1 MKRVFVSARAGFGM
15 RLRAVLCALLAVVAV
30 TAVGPAVAGS
40 QPGTGADGTA
50 NSAGTTTTIAIEPRP
65 DGDARVRIVRSFVL
79 NDTNDTAAFR
89 SLARAFEA
97 GEAGVSIATFERAAA
112 AATNATGRPMNV
124 TNASRN
130 ATIVEEN
137 ASGNATGRLVVGFTW
152 TNFARKS
159 GDRLLIGDA
168 FNTTR
173 GTWLPRL
180 TDGQTLLI
188 ETPRGYVI
196 DTSPIGY
203 TNRTLRW
210 NGPASFEP
218 GEPRVV
224 YERSGPPTQSP
235 SDNGTETGADDGGN
249 DGSGDDPGPLASVS
263 PLVFGAVVLG
273 VGAVIVG
280 MYTWS
285 RREDDDGRP
294 DDGSPPRAP
303 GAADADP
310 EATPATAGAEP
321 ADPEATASEPS
332 DAELL
337 SDEERVERLLERN
350 DGRMKQAS
358 IVDETGWSN
367 AKVSQLLSTMDEA
380 GRIEKLRIGRENLIS
395 LPDGDGDGV

>member
-1 MKRVFVSARAGFGM
+1 M
-15 RLRAVLCALLAVVAV
+15 RLRAVVCVLLAVVAL
-30 TAVGPAVAGS
+30 TAVGPPAALGQSGAGV
-40 QPGTGADGTA
+40 GEAT
-50 NSAGTTTTIAIEPRP
+50 NSTEAATTIAIQPQP
-65 DGDARVRIVRSFVL
+65 DGNARFQVVTAFTLHGR
-79 NDTNDTAAFR
+79 NDTAAFR
-89 SLARAFEA
+89 ALGREFEE
-97 GEAGVSIATFERAAA
+97 GSVGVSIATFERAAV

-124 TNASRN
+124 TNVTRN
-130 ATIVEEN
+130 ATIVERT
-137 ASGNATGRLVVGFTW
+137 ASNDTGQLVVGFTW
-152 TNFARKS
+152 TNFARQS
-159 GDRLLIGDA
+159 GDRLLVGDA

-210 NGPASFEP
+210 NGPASFES

-224 YERSGPPTQSP
+224 YERSGPPTRS
-235 SDNGTETGADDGGN
+235 SGDNGTETGTDDGGN
-249 DGSGDDPGPLASVS
+249 DGNGDDPGPLASVS

-294 DDGSPPRAP
+294 DDGSTPRAP
-303 GAADADP
+303 DAADADP

-367 AKVSQLLSTMDEA
+367 AKVSQLLSTMEDT

-395 LPDGDGDGV
+395 LPDGDDDRV

>member
-1 MKRVFVSARAGFGM
+1 M

-152 TNFARKS
+152 TNFARQS
-159 GDRLLIGDA
+159 GDRLLVGDA

-188 ETPRGYVI
+188 ETPGGYTI

-218 GEPRVV
+218 GNPRVI
-224 YERSGPPTQSP
+224 YERSGRPAGPPLPETP
-235 SDNGTETGADDGGN
+235 ETGAGTATETTSN
-249 DGSGDDPGPLASVS
+249 DGDGSDLGPLASVP
-263 PLVFGAVVLG
+263 PLVFGAGAVVLG
-273 VGAVIVG
+273 AGVVIVG
-280 MYTWS
+280 VYTWT
-285 RREDDDGRP
+285 RGGPDDD
-294 DDGSPPRAP
+294 SAPRT
-303 GAADADP
+303 P
-310 EATPATAGAEP
+310 EATDADTDAESTSVSERSRSAAEP
-321 ADPEATASEPS
+321 EAAGSES
-332 DAELL
+332 SGVELL

-367 AKVSQLLSTMDEA
+367 AKVSQLLSSMDDT

-395 LPDGDGDGV
+395 LPDGDDDRV

>member
-1 MKRVFVSARAGFGM
+1 M
-15 RLRAVLCALLAVVAV
+15 RLRAVVCVLLAVVAL
-30 TAVGPAVAGS
+30 TAVGPPAALGQSGAGV
-40 QPGTGADGTA
+40 GEAT
-50 NSAGTTTTIAIEPRP
+50 NSTEAAITIAIQPQP
-65 DGDARVRIVRSFVL
+65 DGNARFQVVTAFTLHGR
-79 NDTNDTAAFR
+79 NDTAAFR
-89 SLARAFEA
+89 ALGREFEE
-97 GEAGVSIATFERAAA
+97 GSVGVSIATFERAAV

-124 TNASRN
+124 TNVTRN
-130 ATIVEEN
+130 ATIVERT
-137 ASGNATGRLVVGFTW
+137 ASNDTGRLAVGFTW

-159 GDRLLIGDA
+159 GDRLLVGDA

-249 DGSGDDPGPLASVS
+249 DGNGDDPGPLASVS

-294 DDGSPPRAP
+294 DDGSTPRAP
-303 GAADADP
+303 DAADADP

-395 LPDGDGDGV
+395 LPDGDDDGV